1 MKKNI
6 LVNGIERKFLIIDL
20 NNNYFFLFLSLIIF
34 ILIKI
39 RLINFDSKN

>member
-6 LVNGIERKFLIIDL
+6 LVNGNERKFLIIDL

>member
-20 NNNYFFLFLSLIIF
+20 NNNYFFFIF
-34 ILIKI
+34 KFNYIY
-39 RLINFDSKN
+39 INKD